1 MYFGFQNVT
10 IAYGRRTIL
19 EDITMDFPRGQVS
32 AIIGPNG
39 CGKSSLLKTV
49 SRVVRP
55 VSGAPV
61 FEDRPLRSYPPRVL
75 ARKIAYLPQSRM
87 SPRDIDI
94 RTLVSYGRYPY
105 KRLGEGMT
113 AEDGR
118 IIDQSLELTGLAGMG
133 DCPLANLSGGERQRA
148 WIAMTLCQQPQILL
162 LDEPITY
169 LDVGY
174 QVEVLELVRELV
186 ERLGITIVMVLH
198 DMNFTA
204 RYAHRVFVLHDGGL
218 RAQGRPEDILCR
230 ETMEAVFHVGAQ
242 VLWDE
247 KNRCPFLIPQRLS
260 PAPDGPAAP
269 SSL

>member
-1 MYFGFQNVT
+1 MYFGFQSTT

-19 EDITMDFPRGQVS
+19 ENVTMDFPRGQVS

-49 SRVVRP
+49 SRVVTP
-55 VSGAPV
+55 VSGGPV
-61 FEDRPLRSYPPRVL
+61 LEDRPLRTYSPRLL
-75 ARKIAYLPQSRM
+75 ARKIAYLPQNRM

-105 KRLGEGMT
+105 KRFGEGMT
-113 AEDGR
+113 AADGA
-118 IIDQSLELTGLAGMG
+118 IIDQSLALTGLEGMG
-133 DCPLANLSGGERQRA
+133 DRPLANLSGGERQRA

-174 QVEVLELVRELV
+174 QVEVLELVRSLV
-186 ERLGITIVMVLH
+186 DRLGITIVMVLH

-204 RYAHRVFVLHDGGL
+204 RYAHQVFVLQDGGL
-218 RAQGRPEDILCR
+218 LARGSPGDILSR
-230 ETMEAVFHVGAQ
+230 ETMEAVFHIGAQ

-247 KNRCPFLIPQRLS
+247 KNRCPFLIPERL
-260 PAPDGPAAP
+260 PNQMNNE
-269 SSL
+269 